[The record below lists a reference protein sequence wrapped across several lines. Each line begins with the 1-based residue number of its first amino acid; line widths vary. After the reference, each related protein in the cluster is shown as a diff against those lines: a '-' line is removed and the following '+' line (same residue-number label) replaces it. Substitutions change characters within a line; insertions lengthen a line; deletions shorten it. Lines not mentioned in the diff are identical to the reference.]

1 MIKLTLDEIVESRK
15 RRATKIQNIAKEYNN
30 TVVCLTLN
38 VPGKIRVFELLEH
51 AKQACENAYAQYS
64 NFYVGACALY
74 DSGNYYLGCNVE
86 NASYGLTLC
95 AERNAISN
103 AVANGEKG
111 KLIKVAIFS
120 KNRTHKNK
128 LLLYYCLC
136 LWYDK

>member
-1 MIKLTLDEIVESRK
+1 MLD
-15 RRATKIQNIAKEYNN
+15 N
-30 TVVCLTLN
+30 
-38 VPGKIRVFELLEH
+38 FELLEL

-103 AVANGEKG
+103 AVASGEKG
-111 KLIKVAIFS
+111 K
-120 KNRTHKNK
+120 
-128 LLLYYCLC
+128 
-136 LWYDK
+136 